1 MFRNIYIYAI
11 NKINMPIAICNIKN
25 KAIDR
30 EILEPLV
37 SKWADKIGVNISDVS
52 ITFVP
57 NCIQFGQQYDILC
70 NLYLPSL
77 WEKEN
82 VKLIQNELL
91 VALVDAFK
99 IQPEDIFI
107 ITNIVQS
114 GNVMEN
120 GQIVEWT

>member
-1 MFRNIYIYAI
+1 
-11 NKINMPIAICNIKN
+11 MPIAICNIKN

>member
-1 MFRNIYIYAI
+1 
-11 NKINMPIAICNIKN
+11 MPIAICNIKN
-25 KAIDR
+25 KAISNK
-30 EILEPLV
+30 ILEPLV
-37 SKWADKIGVNISDVS
+37 SKWADKIGVNIRDIS

-82 VKLIQNELL
+82 VNLIQNELL
-91 VALVDAFK
+91 VVLVDAFK
-99 IQPEDIFI
+99 IQTENIFI

-114 GNVMEN
+114 GNVVEN
-120 GQIVEWT
+120 GKIVEWD